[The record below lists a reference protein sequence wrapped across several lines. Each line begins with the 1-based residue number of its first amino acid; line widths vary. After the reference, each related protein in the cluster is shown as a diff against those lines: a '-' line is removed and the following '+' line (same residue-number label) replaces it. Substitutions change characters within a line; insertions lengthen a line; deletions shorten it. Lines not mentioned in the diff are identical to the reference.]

1 MSTASKHS
9 PLLALPK
16 ELRLVIYDELFTPL
30 TQRPKHFDTYVLP
43 SEWPRIDF
51 TSYRALLLTCKEVKE
66 EATTHFEGHFLR
78 DVMVY
83 FDNVVD
89 LRNFYFKIKRASDP
103 EKLAGMWVCL
113 HTLPWGIE
121 NKLDLAKKS
130 TGSIRFRYFNSHTN
144 KCCVEAIIDNDLN
157 PQVSHR
163 LVLKGTCRVIAGI
176 SQNSPFNCTH
186 KMRGSAK
193 LDVVERTGQ
202 SGPFRT
208 TFKVIS
214 RQICSD
220 YYTEYIQMVAP
231 IGCLGGHEGLLPCQ
245 SYEENALD
253 GKEEGTGGCLWP
265 GTKEY
270 EQELKKKYVLDA

>member
-1 MSTASKHS
+1 M
-9 PLLALPK
+9 
-16 ELRLVIYDELFTPL
+16 VYDELFTPL

-66 EATTHFEGHFLR
+66 EATTHFEGHYLR

-89 LRNFYFKIKRASDP
+89 LRDLHSKLERAAAYNS
-103 EKLAGMWVCL
+103 EKLAEMRVCF
-113 HTLPWGIE
+113 HTLPWGM
-121 NKLDLAKKS
+121 KRHLS
-130 TGSIRFRYFNSHTN
+130 TEPMASLPFYYFNRHTN
-144 KCCVEAIIDNDLN
+144 ICCVRALIDSGLDTHVPLGMNL
-157 PQVSHR
+157 QR
-163 LVLKGTCRVIAGI
+163 TCRVIPGS
-176 SQNSPFNCTH
+176 SQNPPVSCTH

-214 RQICSD
+214 RQICSKISSM
-220 YYTEYIQMVAP
+220 YTQMMAP
-231 IGCLGGHEGLLPCQ
+231 ISFFGGHEAWGLPTN
-245 SYEENALD
+245 YD
-253 GKEEGTGGCLWP
+253 GNVLNERKNSTGDGLWP
-265 GTKEY
+265 GTKKY
-270 EQELKKKYVLDA
+270 EQELKEKYELDA

>member
-103 EKLAGMWVCL
+103 EKLA
-113 HTLPWGIE
+113 
-121 NKLDLAKKS
+121 
-130 TGSIRFRYFNSHTN
+130 
-144 KCCVEAIIDNDLN
+144 
-157 PQVSHR
+157 
-163 LVLKGTCRVIAGI
+163 
-176 SQNSPFNCTH
+176 
-186 KMRGSAK
+186 
-193 LDVVERTGQ
+193 
-202 SGPFRT
+202 
-208 TFKVIS
+208 
-214 RQICSD
+214 D